1 MIRNILQRMNTLD
14 CIATKLDIRE
24 FSKENVPADI
34 ISTILD
40 SARYSGSGL
49 NTQHW
54 RFIVIKEKNN
64 LKKLSEDSTSG
75 QWIVNANFAIIL
87 LTDPN
92 YGFHLL
98 DAGRVIQNMQLSAWD
113 DGVGSGLYT
122 GIRDE
127 KMRNDFKIPSNLN
140 ISAVVGFGFPK
151 NNITGRRKNRKP
163 LNELAYYEVYGNSN
177 NAT

>member
-1 MIRNILQRMNTLD
+1 MNTVE

-24 FSKENVPADI
+24 FCQENVSPSI
-34 ISTILD
+34 ISTILN

-64 LKKLSEDSTSG
+64 IKKLSEDSTSG
-75 QWIVNANFAIIL
+75 QWIIGANFAIIL

-98 DAGRVIQNMQLSAWD
+98 DAGRVIQNMQLSAWEN
-113 DGVGSGLYT
+113 GVGSGIYT
-122 GIRDE
+122 GVRDE
-127 KMRNDFKIPSNLN
+127 KMRTDFKIPSNLS
-140 ISAVVGFGFPK
+140 ISAVLGFGFPK
-151 NNITGRRKNRKP
+151 KSITGKRKNRKP
-163 LNELAYYEVYGNSN
+163 LSELAYNEVYGNSN
-177 NAT
+177 NIT

>member
-1 MIRNILQRMNTLD
+1 MNTLD

-24 FSKENVPADI
+24 FSKENVPSNL
-34 ISTILD
+34 ISTILN

-54 RFIVIKEKNN
+54 KFIVIKEKNN

-75 QWIVNANFAIIL
+75 QWIVGANFAIII
-87 LTDPN
+87 LTDPK

-113 DGVGSGLYT
+113 NGVGSGIYT
-122 GIRDE
+122 GIKDE
-127 KMRNDFKIPSNLN
+127 KMKNDFKIPSNLN

-151 NNITGRRKNRKP
+151 KSITGKKNRKP
-163 LNELAYYEVYGNSN
+163 LNELMYNEVYGNSD
-177 NAT
+177 NAA

>member
-1 MIRNILQRMNTLD
+1 MNTQD

-24 FSKENVPADI
+24 FSKENVPSNM
-34 ISTILD
+34 ISTILN

-54 RFIVIKEKNN
+54 RFIIIKEKNN
-64 LKKLSEDSTSG
+64 LEKLSEDSTSG
-75 QWIVNANFAIIL
+75 QWIVGANFAIII
-87 LTDPN
+87 LTDPK

-113 DGVGSGLYT
+113 NGVGSGIYT
-122 GIRDE
+122 GIKDE

-151 NNITGRRKNRKP
+151 KSIIGKKNRKP
-163 LNELAYYEVYGNSN
+163 LNELMCNEVFGNPD
-177 NAT
+177 NAA

>member
-1 MIRNILQRMNTLD
+1 MNTVD

-24 FSKENVPADI
+24 FSQENVSPSI
-34 ISTILD
+34 ISTILN

-64 LKKLSEDSTSG
+64 IKKLSEDGTSG
-75 QWIVNANFAIIL
+75 QWIIGANFAIIL

-98 DAGRVIQNMQLSAWD
+98 DAGRVIQNMQLSAWEN
-113 DGVGSGLYT
+113 GVGSGIYT
-122 GIRDE
+122 GVRDE
-127 KMRNDFKIPSNLN
+127 KMRTDFKIPSNLS
-140 ISAVVGFGFPK
+140 ISAVLGFGFPK
-151 NNITGRRKNRKP
+151 KSITGKRKNRKP
-163 LNELAYYEVYGNSN
+163 LSELAYNEVYGNSN
-177 NAT
+177 NIT

>member
-1 MIRNILQRMNTLD
+1 MNTQE

-24 FSKENVPADI
+24 FSKENISSNI

-54 RFIVIKEKNN
+54 RFIVIKEKDN
-64 LKKLSEDSTSG
+64 LKKLSVDSTSG
-75 QWIVNANFAIIL
+75 QWIVGANFAIII
-87 LTDPN
+87 LTDPK

-98 DAGRVIQNMQLSAWD
+98 DAGRALQNMQLSAWNN
-113 DGVGSGLYT
+113 GVGSGIYT
-122 GIRDE
+122 GIRDD
-127 KMRNDFKIPSNLN
+127 KMRNDFKIPANLS

-151 NNITGRRKNRKP
+151 KSIIGKRKNRKP
-163 LNELAYYEVYGNSN
+163 LNELVFNEFYGNSEN
-177 NAT
+177 IT

>member
-1 MIRNILQRMNTLD
+1 MNTVD

-24 FSKENVPADI
+24 FSQENVSPSI
-34 ISTILD
+34 ISTILN

-64 LKKLSEDSTSG
+64 IKKLSEDSTSG
-75 QWIVNANFAIIL
+75 QWIIGANFAIIL

-98 DAGRVIQNMQLSAWD
+98 DAGRVIQNMQLSAWEN
-113 DGVGSGLYT
+113 GVGSGIYT
-122 GIRDE
+122 GVRDE
-127 KMRNDFKIPSNLN
+127 KMRTDFKIPSNLS
-140 ISAVVGFGFPK
+140 ISAVLGFGFPK
-151 NNITGRRKNRKP
+151 KSITGKRKNRKP
-163 LNELAYYEVYGNSN
+163 LSELAYNEVYGNSN
-177 NAT
+177 NIT

>member
-1 MIRNILQRMNTLD
+1 MNTQD

-24 FSKENVPADI
+24 FSKENVPSNM
-34 ISTILD
+34 ISTILN

-75 QWIVNANFAIIL
+75 QWIVGANFAIII
-87 LTDPN
+87 LTDPK

-113 DGVGSGLYT
+113 NGVGSGIYT
-122 GIRDE
+122 GIKDE
-127 KMRNDFKIPSNLN
+127 KMRKDFKIPPNLN

-151 NNITGRRKNRKP
+151 KSIPGKKNRKP
-163 LNELAYYEVYGNSN
+163 LTELMYNEVYGNSD
-177 NAT
+177 NAA

>member
-1 MIRNILQRMNTLD
+1 MDTLN

-24 FSKENVPADI
+24 FSEENVPVEMI
-34 ISTILD
+34 PTILN

-54 RFIVIKEKNN
+54 RFVVIKAKNN

-75 QWIVNANFAIIL
+75 QWIVGANFAIIL

-98 DAGRVIQNMQLSAWD
+98 DAGRVIQNMQL
-113 DGVGSGLYT
+113 
-122 GIRDE
+122 
-127 KMRNDFKIPSNLN
+127 
-140 ISAVVGFGFPK
+140 
-151 NNITGRRKNRKP
+151 
-163 LNELAYYEVYGNSN
+163 
-177 NAT
+177 

>member
-1 MIRNILQRMNTLD
+1 MNTQD

-24 FSKENVPADI
+24 FSKENVPSNI
-34 ISTILD
+34 ISTILN

-64 LKKLSEDSTSG
+64 LKKLCEDSTSG
-75 QWIVNANFAIIL
+75 QWIVGANFAIII
-87 LTDPN
+87 LTDPK

-113 DGVGSGLYT
+113 NGVGSGIYT
-122 GIRDE
+122 GIKDE
-127 KMRNDFKIPSNLN
+127 KMRNDFKIPQNLS

-151 NNITGRRKNRKP
+151 KSLTGKKNRKS
-163 LNELAYYEVYGNSN
+163 LSEWMYSEVYGNSD
-177 NAT
+177 NAA

>member
-1 MIRNILQRMNTLD
+1 MNTVD

-24 FSKENVPADI
+24 FSQETVSSSI
-34 ISTILD
+34 ISTILN

-64 LKKLSEDSTSG
+64 IKKLSEDSTSG
-75 QWIVNANFAIIL
+75 QWIVGANFAIIL

-98 DAGRVIQNMQLSAWD
+98 DGGRVIQNMQLSAWEN
-113 DGVGSGLYT
+113 GVGSGIYT
-122 GIRDE
+122 GVRDD
-127 KMRNDFKIPSNLN
+127 KMRTDFKIPSNLS
-140 ISAVVGFGFPK
+140 ISAVLGFGFPK
-151 NNITGRRKNRKP
+151 KSITGKRKNRKP
-163 LNELAYYEVYGNSN
+163 LSELAYNEVYGNSN
-177 NAT
+177 NIT

>member
-1 MIRNILQRMNTLD
+1 MDTVD

-24 FSKENVPADI
+24 FGNENVPQNV
-34 ISTILD
+34 ISLILD

-54 RFIVIKEKNN
+54 RFIVIKEKSNIR
-64 LKKLSEDSTSG
+64 KLADDSTSG
-75 QWIVNANFAIIL
+75 KWIVGANFAIIL

-113 DGVGSGLYT
+113 NGVGSGIYT
-122 GIRDE
+122 GIKDD
-127 KMRNDFKIPSNLN
+127 KMRNDFKIPINLN
-140 ISAVVGFGFPK
+140 ISAVVGFGYPK
-151 NNITGRRKNRKP
+151 KSITGKRKNRKP
-163 LNELAYYEVYGNSN
+163 INELAFSEVYGNSEN
-177 NAT
+177 VTQ

>member
-1 MIRNILQRMNTLD
+1 MNTVD

-24 FSKENVPADI
+24 FSQENVSPSI
-34 ISTILD
+34 ISTILN

-64 LKKLSEDSTSG
+64 IKKLSEDGPSG
-75 QWIVNANFAIIL
+75 QWIVGANFAIIL

-98 DAGRVIQNMQLSAWD
+98 DAGRVIQNMQLSAWEN
-113 DGVGSGLYT
+113 GVGSGIYT
-122 GIRDE
+122 GVRDE
-127 KMRNDFKIPSNLN
+127 KMRTDFKIPSNLS
-140 ISAVVGFGFPK
+140 ISAVLGFGFPK
-151 NNITGRRKNRKP
+151 KSITGKRKNRKP
-163 LNELAYYEVYGNSN
+163 LSELAYNEVYGNSN
-177 NAT
+177 NIT

>member
-1 MIRNILQRMNTLD
+1 MIRSILRYMNTQD

-24 FSKENVPADI
+24 FSKENVPSNM
-34 ISTILD
+34 ISTILN

-75 QWIVNANFAIIL
+75 QWIVGANFAIII
-87 LTDPN
+87 LTDPK

-113 DGVGSGLYT
+113 NGVGSGIYT
-122 GIRDE
+122 GIKDE
-127 KMRNDFKIPSNLN
+127 KMRKDFKIPPNLN

-151 NNITGRRKNRKP
+151 KSIPGKKNRKP
-163 LNELAYYEVYGNSN
+163 LTELMYNEVYGNSD
-177 NAT
+177 NAA

>member
-1 MIRNILQRMNTLD
+1 MDTLN

-24 FSKENVPADI
+24 FSEENVPVEMI
-34 ISTILD
+34 PTILN

-54 RFIVIKEKNN
+54 RFVVIKAKNN

-75 QWIVNANFAIIL
+75 QWIVGANFAIIL

-92 YGFHLL
+92 YSFHLL

-113 DGVGSGLYT
+113 CGVGSGLYT
-122 GIRDE
+122 GISVK
-127 KMRNDFKIPSNLN
+127 KMRSDFNIPSNLN

-151 NNITGRRKNRKP
+151 KSITGRSKNRKP
-163 LNELAYYEVYGNSN
+163 INELAYDEVYGNSDN
-177 NAT
+177 VT

>member
-1 MIRNILQRMNTLD
+1 MNTVD

-24 FSKENVPADI
+24 FSQENVSPSI
-34 ISTILD
+34 ISTILN

-64 LKKLSEDSTSG
+64 IKKLSEDSTSG
-75 QWIVNANFAIIL
+75 QWIVGANFAIIL

-98 DAGRVIQNMQLSAWD
+98 DAGRVIQNMQLSAWEN
-113 DGVGSGLYT
+113 GVGSGIYT
-122 GIRDE
+122 GVRDE
-127 KMRNDFKIPSNLN
+127 KMRTDFKIPSNLS
-140 ISAVVGFGFPK
+140 ISAVLGFGFPK
-151 NNITGRRKNRKP
+151 KSITGKRKNRKP
-163 LNELAYYEVYGNSN
+163 LSELAYNEVYGNSN
-177 NAT
+177 NIT

>member
-1 MIRNILQRMNTLD
+1 MNTID

-24 FSKENVPADI
+24 FNNEDISSSI

-75 QWIVNANFAIIL
+75 QWIIGANFAIII
-87 LTDPN
+87 LTDPK
-92 YGFHLL
+92 YGFH
-98 DAGRVIQNMQLSAWD
+98 V
-113 DGVGSGLYT
+113 
-122 GIRDE
+122 
-127 KMRNDFKIPSNLN
+127 
-140 ISAVVGFGFPK
+140 
-151 NNITGRRKNRKP
+151 
-163 LNELAYYEVYGNSN
+163 
-177 NAT
+177 

>member
-1 MIRNILQRMNTLD
+1 MNTQD

-24 FSKENVPADI
+24 FSKENVPSNI
-34 ISTILD
+34 TSTILD

-75 QWIVNANFAIIL
+75 QWIVGANFAIII
-87 LTDPN
+87 LTDPK

-113 DGVGSGLYT
+113 NGVGSGIYT
-122 GIRDE
+122 GIKDE
-127 KMRNDFKIPSNLN
+127 KMRNDFGVPPNLS
-140 ISAVVGFGFPK
+140 ISAVLGFGFP
-151 NNITGRRKNRKP
+151 IRSTTGKKNRKS
-163 LNELAYYEVYGNSN
+163 LNELMYNEVYGNSD
-177 NAT
+177 NAASLLP

>member
-1 MIRNILQRMNTLD
+1 MNTVD

-24 FSKENVPADI
+24 FSKVNVPSNI
-34 ISTILD
+34 IFTILN

-75 QWIVNANFAIIL
+75 QWIVAANFAIIL

-98 DAGRVIQNMQLSAWD
+98 DAGRVVQNMQLSAWD
-113 DGVGSGLYT
+113 NGIGSGIYT
-122 GIRDE
+122 GIRDNQ
-127 KMRNDFKIPSNLN
+127 MRNDFIIPLNLS
-140 ISAVVGFGFPK
+140 ISAVVGFGFPTK
-151 NNITGRRKNRKP
+151 PITGKRKNRKP
-163 LNELAYYEVYGNSN
+163 LNELAFNEVYGNSEN
-177 NAT
+177 VT

>member
-1 MIRNILQRMNTLD
+1 MNTQD

-24 FSKENVPADI
+24 FSKAIIPSNI
-34 ISTILD
+34 ISAILA

-54 RFIVIKEKNN
+54 RFIVIKKHDN

-75 QWIVNANFAIIL
+75 QWIVGANFAIII
-87 LTDPN
+87 LTDPK

-113 DGVGSGLYT
+113 NGVGSGIYT
-122 GIRDE
+122 GIRDD
-127 KMRNDFKIPSNLN
+127 KMRNDFKIPANLS
-140 ISAVVGFGFPK
+140 ISAVVGFGLPK
-151 NNITGRRKNRKP
+151 KPITGKRKNRKP
-163 LNELAYYEVYGNSN
+163 LNELAFNESYGNSEN
-177 NAT
+177 IT

>member
-1 MIRNILQRMNTLD
+1 MDTVD

-24 FSKENVPADI
+24 FGNDNVPQNV
-34 ISTILD
+34 ISSILD

-54 RFIVIKEKNN
+54 RFIVIKEKSNI
-64 LKKLSEDSTSG
+64 KKLADDSTSG
-75 QWIVNANFAIIL
+75 KWIVGANFAIIL

-113 DGVGSGLYT
+113 NGVGSGIYT
-122 GIRDE
+122 GIKDD
-127 KMRNDFKIPSNLN
+127 KMRNDFKIPLNLN
-140 ISAVVGFGFPK
+140 ISAVVGFGYPK
-151 NNITGRRKNRKP
+151 KSVTGKRKNRKP
-163 LNELAYYEVYGNSN
+163 INELAFSEVYGNSEN
-177 NAT
+177 VTQ

>member
-1 MIRNILQRMNTLD
+1 MNTLN

-24 FSKENVPADI
+24 FNNENISSNI
-34 ISTILD
+34 ISAILN

-64 LKKLSEDSTSG
+64 LNKLSDDSTSG
-75 QWIVNANFAIIL
+75 QWIVGANLAVII
-87 LTDPN
+87 LTDPS
-92 YGFHLL
+92 YGFHLI

-113 DGVGSGLYT
+113 NGVGSGLYT
-122 GIRDE
+122 GIRED

-140 ISAVVGFGFPK
+140 IAAILGFGYPK
-151 NNITGRRKNRKP
+151 KHITGKKKNRKP
-163 LNELAYYEVYGNSN
+163 LNELVYNEVFRNSEN
-177 NAT
+177 TM